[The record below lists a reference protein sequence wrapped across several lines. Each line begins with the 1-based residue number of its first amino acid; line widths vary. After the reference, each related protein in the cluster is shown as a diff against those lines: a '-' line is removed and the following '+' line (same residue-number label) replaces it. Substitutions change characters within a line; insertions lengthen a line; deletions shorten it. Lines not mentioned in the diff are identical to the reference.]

1 MAQPV
6 SSLMV
11 GDISCITETG
21 FVKSGSASAALCRKG
36 VLKLLLKWQS
46 VKYLQVDQHSSC
58 ISIAKCSYRA
68 AVVRKRSFLLGAHR
82 YGDGMCPGVTKG
94 CTKAKGIVPHVQV
107 VWLTLLLMP
116 TGAELKSSARPER
129 TTLLLLLELCWSR
142 VGGLLGQAPLL
153 PLCPSIRR
161 VVLTL
166 LLQ

>member
-1 MAQPV
+1 
-6 SSLMV
+6 V
-11 GDISCITETG
+11 G
-21 FVKSGSASAALCRKG
+21 
-36 VLKLLLKWQS
+36 
-46 VKYLQVDQHSSC
+46 
-58 ISIAKCSYRA
+58 
-68 AVVRKRSFLLGAHR
+68 RKRSFLLGAHR
-82 YGDGMCPGVTKG
+82 YCDGMCPGVTKG

-166 LLQ
+166 LLQY